1 MLPTPSKSLW
11 FEQGSSFI
19 SLEDIMVG
27 VKFTPRQRAFMVL
40 RFAETH
46 SAVQVQ
52 QEFGRFGRAPPTPV
66 TIRNNFKKYR
76 DEGISQNLCKQRS
89 GRPRTAGSLRN
100 IGAVRRALNRNPDMT
115 ARRNTLPNLTKSFFN
130 RITKYQLKW
139 HPYKIQRQHKLVD
152 GATFRGEFCFASS
165 LTQQIDNVNNTH
177 LLGCCLSWSRI
188 VYTELGKSVP

>member
-1 MLPTPSKSLW
+1 MLPTPSKSPW

-27 VKFTPRQRAFMVL
+27 VQFTPRQRAFMVL

-52 QEFGRFGRAPPTPV
+52 QEFRRRFGKALPTPV

-76 DEGISQNLCKQRS
+76 DEGTSQNLCKQRS
-89 GRPRTAGSLRN
+89 GRPSTARSPRN
-100 IGAVRRALNRNPDMT
+100 IGAVRHALNCTPTMMSSKLINEDPCSNHGLLDGVG
-115 ARRNTLPNLTKSFFN
+115 NIINNVNS
-130 RITKYQLKW
+130 LK
-139 HPYKIQRQHKLVD
+139 HVKHDKD
-152 GATFRGEFCFASS
+152 EFIRYNCS
-165 LTQQIDNVNNTH
+165 QQIDNVNNTH

-188 VYTELGKSVP
+188 VNTELGKSIA